1 MRRRVS
7 FALALVLLAL
17 MVCRSSSLAQYK
29 PPNAQNQKKA
39 RKQKPYIRHISRN
52 KQVNRYYD
60 ILDTYQAGISL
71 FGSEVK
77 SARLGTVSLQSS
89 YIKVS
94 GSSCFLVNS
103 RFSEYANSF
112 NGGHEPIRDRR
123 LLLHKREALKIAQQI
138 DQKGLT
144 CVPLKIYFNEDG
156 KIKIDIGIGRGK
168 DNRDRRQDIKDR
180 EGKRTVARQLK
191 NFNFG

>member
-1 MRRRVS
+1 MTRRRVS

-71 FGSEVK
+71 FGSEAK

-89 YIKVS
+89 YIKVGWS
-94 GSSCFLVNS
+94 GGYGIKISSSLF
-103 RFSEYANSF
+103 ANSNSQF
-112 NGGHEPIRDRR
+112 YY
-123 LLLHKREALKIAQQI
+123 
-138 DQKGLT
+138 QKLT
-144 CVPLKIYFNEDG
+144 TF
-156 KIKIDIGIGRGK
+156 
-168 DNRDRRQDIKDR
+168 
-180 EGKRTVARQLK
+180 
-191 NFNFG
+191 FH

>member
-1 MRRRVS
+1 
-7 FALALVLLAL
+7 
-17 MVCRSSSLAQYK
+17 MVGRGSKSCCRSSRILILNSTI
-29 PPNAQNQKKA
+29 KKLTTFF
-39 RKQKPYIRHISRN
+39 H
-52 KQVNRYYD
+52 
-60 ILDTYQAGISL
+60 L
-71 FGSEVK
+71 
-77 SARLGTVSLQSS
+77 
-89 YIKVS
+89 KVS